1 MEISKI
7 TMVRAGVLPA
17 LLAILVS
24 GAALAQDK
32 VEKIVETGVSRNDAA
47 KESQKR
53 VDQIQEGTDKIIG
66 QYKREL
72 KVVDGLKV
80 YNALLQRQLDDQQLQ
95 LQQLKES
102 IEEVSVIE
110 RQITPLMLRMLDGLE
125 QFINLDV
132 PFLLEERKNR
142 VTKLK
147 ATLER
152 ADVTTAEKFR
162 AVLEAFQIEN
172 EYGRTIESY
181 KGSLEGREVDFLR
194 VGRVALLYQSV
205 GGQYNGYWDQSQR
218 KFVSL
223 TEPEYRNYIDKG
235 IKIARKLVAPDLIML
250 PVAAPGGA
258 K

>member
-1 MEISKI
+1 
-7 TMVRAGVLPA
+7 MVRAGVLPA
-17 LLAILVS
+17 VLAMLVS

-32 VEKIVETGVSRNDAA
+32 VEKIIETGVTRNDAA
-47 KESQKR
+47 KESQERIDK
-53 VDQIQEGTDKIIG
+53 IQEGTDKIIA

-80 YNALLQRQLDDQQLQ
+80 YNALLQRQIDDQQAQ
-95 LQQLKES
+95 LQQLQES

-110 RQITPLMLRMLDGLE
+110 RQITPLMMRMLDGLD
-125 QFINLDV
+125 QFIDLDV
-132 PFLLEERKNR
+132 PFLLDERKSR

-172 EYGRTIESY
+172 EYGRTIEAY
-181 KGSLEGREVDFLR
+181 KGSHDGREVDFLR
-194 VGRVALLYQSV
+194 IGRVALLYQSV

-218 KFVSL
+218 KWVPL
-223 TEPEYRNYIDKG
+223 TEPEYRNYIDRG

-250 PVAAPGGA
+250 PVAAPGGG